1 MSGTTILCKEPLN
14 ATRWTNT
21 DNSSLVSPA
30 FSAGENVL
38 RKAAAAKVFA
48 SEMCGRVVDRVVQI
62 YGGAGYLAEYDAERF
77 FRDARIYRIYEG
89 TTQILQLQIA
99 KHMLRD
105 FAAA

>member
-1 MSGTTILCKEPLN
+1 MDGPGANHSVVEIYAAEAMMKDVTER
-14 ATRWTNT
+14 ADR
-21 DNSSLVSPA
+21 
-30 FSAGENVL
+30 GENVI
-38 RKAAAAKVFA
+38 RKAAAFKVFA

-89 TTQILQLQIA
+89 TTQILYLQIA

-105 FAAA
+105 WAAENG